1 MTSGEGFAETVP
13 ATDPPAH
20 SSRPRVWTVFTVIL
34 LGLILAIGFQAI
46 VGIVLAFVEM
56 AAGTTPAEIGDVIAS
71 RFAEPLW
78 FMVMLVLGQ
87 AAFAIACLV
96 PAALSPV
103 PFRERIGWRAAQPA
117 WHVYPVAVLSSL
129 LPLALGLWTAN
140 ALQSVLPGDES
151 LGKLFD
157 SFTIA
162 TAIPFVILIGLLPG
176 LIEEVFYRG
185 YVQQRLVQ
193 RWGAWSGVIVS
204 SLLFALVHLTPLA
217 IVAVVPL
224 GLWFGY
230 ISYRSQSILPTIF
243 CHAFVNSGLNAWR
256 MVIIFGEISETV
268 QWYVHAAAVIVG
280 TACCLVCL
288 LPSFWK
294 VRPMRNST

>member
-1 MTSGEGFAETVP
+1 MTSGEDFAEMVP
-13 ATDPPAH
+13 ATTSPTP
-20 SSRPRVWTVFTVIL
+20 SSRPRVWTVFTAIL
-34 LGLILAIGFQAI
+34 LALILAIAFQAI
-46 VGIVLAFVEM
+46 IGIVLAVVELS
-56 AAGTTPAEIGDVIAS
+56 AGTTPEDIGDVITN
-71 RFAEPLW
+71 RLAEPLW
-78 FMVMLVLGQ
+78 FIVMIVLGQ
-87 AAFAIACLV
+87 LAFAIACLI
-96 PAALSPV
+96 PTALSPV
-103 PFRERIGWRAAQPA
+103 PLRERIGWRTAQPG
-117 WHVYPVAVLSSL
+117 WHVYPIAVLSSL
-129 LPLALGLWTAN
+129 LPLALGLWTAG

-157 SFTIA
+157 RFTLA

-176 LIEEVFYRG
+176 LIEEIFFRG

-193 RWGAWSGVIVS
+193 RWGVWCGVIVS
-204 SLLFALVHLTPLA
+204 SLLFALVHLTPLT

-268 QWYVHAAAVIVG
+268 QWYVHAAAVVVG
-280 TACCLVCL
+280 TAFFVVCL

-294 VRPMRNST
+294 VSSVSE